1 MTRFSIYTHTPRAS
15 TGSGNY
21 RYQICRTARQDSGI
35 WKPQVKLHDKERR
48 ATLRRRCVVW
58 PTPRSLPRFRQ
69 GRSPPSCYYAGH
81 QLNLRLV
88 ATHCDLSAMWS
99 DRYMQQLLSPSSLD
113 AAVITAASS
122 DFCVPFGGR
131 LLCTSRRIYSRVASP
146 AVTSVGTICVQ
157 PRAVVHDVS

>member
-1 MTRFSIYTHTPRAS
+1 MTRFSITHTHTVPVPVAVTTDTKFVEPRAA
-15 TGSGNY
+15 
-21 RYQICRTARQDSGI
+21 RTGI
-35 WKPQVKLHDKERR
+35 WNPTSEATDKERR

-58 PTPRSLPRFRQ
+58 PTPRSPPRFRQ

-99 DRYMQQLLSPSSLD
+99 DRNMQQLLSPSSLD

-157 PRAVVHDVS
+157 PRA